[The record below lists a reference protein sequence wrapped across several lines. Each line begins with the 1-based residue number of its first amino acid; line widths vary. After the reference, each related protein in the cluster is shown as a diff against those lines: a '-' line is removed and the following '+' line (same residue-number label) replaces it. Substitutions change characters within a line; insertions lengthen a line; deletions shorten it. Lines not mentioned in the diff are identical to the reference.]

1 MVFKRN
7 RNQEVI
13 ANENK
18 LTELEA
24 AFIKKIADDGF
35 EYLKDDYEDRNEM
48 HLFNSYMSTFQRLE
62 QNDPVMAV
70 ALIDLLLHEHGYE
83 YISEYMRVVADNG
96 IEPTL
101 KLAESIGNNMR
112 AYFLELFCAEDDD
125 EYEDYEYDEYEDDCF
140 DDCECERGCTGDC
153 DECELFDKGS
163 FCDIEPIHFTIR
175 VGNQIVEG
183 TVTDADEGD
192 EMNE

>member
-7 RNQEVI
+7 RNQEVN

-24 AFIKKIADDGF
+24 ALIKKIADDGF
-35 EYLKDDYEDRNEM
+35 EYLKDDYENRNEM

-62 QNDPVMAV
+62 LSDPVMAV

-83 YISEYMRVVADNG
+83 YISEYMRVVVENG

-101 KLAESIGNNMR
+101 KLAESIGDNMR
-112 AYFLELFCAEDDD
+112 AYFLELFCAEDED
-125 EYEDYEYDEYEDDCF
+125 DYEYDEYEDDCF
-140 DDCECERGCTGDC
+140 D
-153 DECELFDKGS
+153 ECELFDKES

>member
-7 RNQEVI
+7 RDQEVI

-18 LTELEA
+18 NTELEA
-24 AFIKKIADDGF
+24 AFIKKIAEDGF
-35 EYLKDDYEDRNEM
+35 NFLKDDYEERNEM

-83 YISEYMRVVADNG
+83 YISEYMRVVVENG

-101 KLAESIGNNMR
+101 KLAESIGKNMR
-112 AYFLELFCAEDDD
+112 AYFLELFCIEDVDEAD
-125 EYEDYEYDEYEDDCF
+125 EYEDECF
-140 DDCECERGCTGDC
+140 DDCECDGDGECDCFDDC
-153 DECELFDKGS
+153 DCC
-163 FCDIEPIHFTIR
+163 CDC
-175 VGNQIVEG
+175 
-183 TVTDADEGD
+183 D
-192 EMNE
+192 

>member
-35 EYLKDDYEDRNEM
+35 EYLKEDYEDRNEM

-83 YISEYMRVVADNG
+83 YISEYMRVVAENG

-101 KLAESIGNNMR
+101 KLAESIGRNMR
-112 AYFLELFCAEDDD
+112 AYFMELFCTDDD
-125 EYEDYEYDEYEDDCF
+125 DDDEYEDDCF
-140 DDCECERGCTGDC
+140 DDCECDC
-153 DECELFDKGS
+153 FECCGE
-163 FCDIEPIHFTIR
+163 CDCSEEDNEPIHFTIR
-175 VGNQIVEG
+175 LGNQVIEG
-183 TVTDADEGD
+183 TVTAVDEGD